1 MGDCGLVWC
10 EFQLWYSDADRPPAM
25 DVLYATGRQLLTIVE
40 KKKIADF
47 LILNEIKF
55 VLLRVQADEQGK
67 AEIEKL
73 LIELVAQS
81 HGHFARVAVENWSPE
96 DDARNRILS
105 AARQLGIQLQN
116 GKAWRIAGREP
127 LNRLWVPSADGQ
139 LETKTQEFAI
149 FMTKVLG
156 QFTKAYLS
164 HMPRRTDDRWL
175 LSVMMHLLMN
185 SISVN
190 NYEEDEL
197 RSFPYV

>member
-1 MGDCGLVWC
+1 M
-10 EFQLWYSDADRPPAM
+10 E
-25 DVLYATGRQLLTIVE
+25 VLYTTGRLLLTIVE

-47 LILNEIKF
+47 LILNESKF
-55 VLLRVQADEQGK
+55 VLLRAQADEQGK

-73 LIELVAQS
+73 LIDLVAQS
-81 HGHFARVAVENWSPE
+81 QGKFARVAVENWSPE
-96 DDARNRILS
+96 DDARDRILS

-127 LNRLWVPSADGQ
+127 LNRLWVPAADEQ
-139 LETKTQEFAI
+139 LDTKTKEFAI

-156 QFTKAYLS
+156 QFTKAYLNQ
-164 HMPRRTDDRWL
+164 MPRRTDDRWL
-175 LSVMMHLLMN
+175 LSVMIHLVMN

-190 NYEEDEL
+190 NYEEDEI